1 MNQPQFFKSKT
12 GRIFVVISETD
23 PISPNVPALTQFY
36 SASEDKLIEIRAD
49 EWNQTI
55 KDELIKPHVPQKQN
69 QTGI

>member
-1 MNQPQFFKSKT
+1 MSQFFKSKS

-23 PISPNVPALTQFY
+23 PINTSTPALVQFY

-55 KDELIKPHVPQKQN
+55 EDELIKPHVPQKQN
-69 QTGI
+69 QTGL